1 MKRIKQGILILSVA
15 TLLAG
20 CGAQMPEMTKE
31 QSKQISEFAAGLL
44 MKYDES
50 HESRI
55 MNDVELEAE
64 LERLQALAERKAELA
79 AMEEA
84 LKAEKEKNKAE
95 DEEENQEIAIIPQAN
110 TSSGKYVDEFY
121 GIEGITIRYQSYA
134 LKDSYPES
142 DEELYFQMQA
152 SNGKKLLVVYF
163 EAKNETTE
171 KQNLDMITIMP
182 RFKIGINRENAQYAL
197 STLLSDDLA
206 NYRGT
211 LEAGESVSLVL
222 IAEVSEEMAGN
233 IDWITLMMENDSN
246 SATILMN

>member
-1 MKRIKQGILILSVA
+1 
-15 TLLAG
+15 
-20 CGAQMPEMTKE
+20 
-31 QSKQISEFAAGLL
+31 
-44 MKYDES
+44 
-50 HESRI
+50 
-55 MNDVELEAE
+55 
-64 LERLQALAERKAELA
+64 
-79 AMEEA
+79 
-84 LKAEKEKNKAE
+84 
-95 DEEENQEIAIIPQAN
+95 
-110 TSSGKYVDEFY
+110 
-121 GIEGITIRYQSYA
+121 
-134 LKDSYPES
+134 
-142 DEELYFQMQA
+142 MQA
-152 SNGKKLLVVYF
+152 SNRKKLLVVYF